1 MLSDV
6 VSHRLSGTPLG
17 HAPLAPLGIINQ
29 SSQAANIKSQVN
41 TSQVV
46 CDGVWA
52 QDQCATRSPISVQ
65 PSGNPLSRASKRRT
79 ATTSENVYDKR
90 CTAIGTVFR
99 PQLLRQ
105 CEATPTMLRHNEVM
119 KSATKH
125 IAKGG
130 HKWGPCEPIPSSPV
144 CPCPLPGTGRG
155 STPDAGPRTPSSAS
169 SAAASPN
176 DLQLIPCHPP
186 EPAAAAEGQATPA
199 TSPQPAPGRPSRDA
213 AAAAAALSS
222 GCHRCPA
229 PRPEDPRAH
238 TMGNDN
244 PCRHPNKTDEEPQL
258 PKATHSPKDMSLAT
272 SAILQPM
279 ALDRQHSA
287 TNCPHARAASA
298 AAAAARPPRS
308 WPTPAARRCSD
319 AKPSRGSGP

>member
-1 MLSDV
+1 MIDPATGCLLAKQARGFPSQPMHTMSGRWAQARSAAAGPPALTLAAPAATGRGGAVLSDV

-238 TMGNDN
+238 TMDNDN
-244 PCRHPNKTDEEPQL
+244 PCPLSKQ
-258 PKATHSPKDMSLAT
+258 
-272 SAILQPM
+272 
-279 ALDRQHSA
+279 DR
-287 TNCPHARAASA
+287 
-298 AAAAARPPRS
+298 
-308 WPTPAARRCSD
+308 
-319 AKPSRGSGP
+319 